1 MSPLHTLR
9 FVTNNLPLPL
19 QTLHFQGGICDLDV
33 DVLGLVFLPGTACL
47 LASDSGGDVVL
58 WVAEFGA
65 GGPTQAGAGV
75 ALAAKETAAGA
86 TGGDATAAAMAVPQ
100 ILNLRSDGS
109 GATVNRGAQ
118 QQSAPA
124 WDAADITAGDRRG
137 RVCVKAEEEARAS
150 GYGGARDGVGGD
162 RNSVV
167 GGGHAVSGD
176 GTGVMECGS
185 GKKAE
190 PRWV

>member
-1 MSPLHTLR
+1 MSPLHALR
-9 FVTNNLPLPL
+9 FVSNNVPLRF

-65 GGPTQAGAGV
+65 GAPTQAGGGL
-75 ALAAKETAAGA
+75 ALAATETAARA
-86 TGGDATAAAMAVPQ
+86 TGGDTMTAAMAVPQ
-100 ILNLRSDGS
+100 ILNLGSDGS
-109 GATVNRGAQ
+109 GATVNRGTQ
-118 QQSAPA
+118 RQSAPA

-137 RVCVKAEEEARAS
+137 RGCFKAEEEARAI
-150 GYGGARDGVGGD
+150 GYGGAGDGVGGD

-176 GTGVMECGS
+176 ATGVVDCG
-185 GKKAE
+185 GGEKAAL
-190 PRWV
+190 RWV